1 MHELQDIGKL
11 LLFLGGA
18 IVILGLVLVL
28 GDRLPWLGR
37 LPGDIRLERQGW
49 SCFIPIATSILL
61 SLLLTVL
68 LNVIV
73 RWLNR

>member
-49 SCFIPIATSILL
+49 SCFIPIATSIPL